1 VKRIRLGKYSLA
13 ALAALVT
20 FLVYLPALRNA
31 FVYWDDNL
39 YVFENP
45 NIRSLDASFFNW
57 AFFGFHV
64 SNWHPL
70 TWISHA
76 VDYAIWGL
84 DPLGHHLTN
93 NILHAINTALVV
105 LLAVK
110 LLGIAKQYSAQK
122 GNASFLND
130 RTILI
135 AAGVTGL
142 LFGIHPVHVESVAWV
157 SERKDLLCALFF
169 LLSII
174 WYANYVSYKTYK
186 TYMLTLCFFILALM
200 SKPMA
205 VTLPLVLLIL
215 DWYPLGK
222 IRSYNSWWA
231 ATIEKI
237 PFFALSVCSSITTL
251 VAQKA
256 GGSIASMEAA
266 PFAVRLLVAVKS
278 VVGYLWNMLLPLHL
292 IPLHPYPKK
301 LSLLS
306 LEYII
311 PIIFVVLITLLCLMA
326 VKQQKGW
333 LSAWGYYLITLIP
346 VLGVVQAG
354 SQAMAD
360 RYTYLPSL
368 GPFLV
373 AALLATWS
381 LEKARTTFKS
391 GGTLISAGVIILLGS
406 MLSIG
411 TIKQIDVWRD
421 SITLWS
427 QELEQE
433 PDIRHAY
440 VNRGI
445 AFMDTG
451 RLEQAL
457 ADFNRAISMNATDH
471 LALYNRGLLFAKL
484 NLVAQ
489 AISDYNAALL
499 AKPSYYEVYNNRG
512 ILYERLGRFNEA
524 MADYNEAI
532 ALNPAYHKA
541 YINRAVMFDRAG
553 QVDRALTDLTQ
564 AISLNPYDPD
574 AYYNRGLMF
583 HKIGQLDRALR
594 DFDAAVS
601 LSPND
606 PDAHYNR
613 GILLNALGQYNRAL
627 ADFDSV
633 IALNPSYYQA
643 YYNRGLVFQKT
654 GQVDKANRDFQL
666 WKEQSARQ

>member
-1 VKRIRLGKYSLA
+1 
-13 ALAALVT
+13 
-20 FLVYLPALRNA
+20 
-31 FVYWDDNL
+31 
-39 YVFENP
+39 
-45 NIRSLDASFFNW
+45 
-57 AFFGFHV
+57 
-64 SNWHPL
+64 
-70 TWISHA
+70 
-76 VDYAIWGL
+76 
-84 DPLGHHLTN
+84 
-93 NILHAINTALVV
+93 
-105 LLAVK
+105 
-110 LLGIAKQYSAQK
+110 
-122 GNASFLND
+122 
-130 RTILI
+130 
-135 AAGVTGL
+135 
-142 LFGIHPVHVESVAWV
+142 
-157 SERKDLLCALFF
+157 
-169 LLSII
+169 
-174 WYANYVSYKTYK
+174 
-186 TYMLTLCFFILALM
+186 M

-205 VTLPLVLLIL
+205 VTLPLALLIL

-222 IRSYNSWWA
+222 IWSYSSWRA

-251 VAQKA
+251 VAQQA
-256 GGSIASMEAA
+256 GGAIASIEAA

-278 VVGYLWNMLLPLHL
+278 LIGYLWTMLLPLHL
-292 IPLHPYPKK
+292 IPLHPYPKT

-311 PIIFVVLITLLCLMA
+311 PIIFVVLITLVCFMA

-333 LSAWGYYLITLIP
+333 LSAWGYYLVTLIP

-360 RYTYLPSL
+360 RYTYLPGL

-391 GGTLISAGVIILLGS
+391 GGTLISAAVIILLGA

-411 TIKQIDVWRD
+411 TIRQIDMWRD
-421 SITLWS
+421 SIALWS

-489 AISDYNAALL
+489 AISDYNAAIL

-564 AISLNPYDPD
+564 AISLNSYDPD

-613 GILLNALGQYNRAL
+613 GILLSALGQYNRAL

-654 GQVDKANRDFQL
+654 GQVDKANRDFL
-666 WKEQSARQ
+666 FWKEQSARQ